1 MFALRSAS
9 PGAVLALALTAA
21 PVCATPL
28 SSLRPQETL
37 RISRTG
43 PMEVTHFTF
52 LRGEEGPPRPYAPYA
67 AGATVYL
74 EYAVGGFALN
84 DDDRMNVDLW
94 ALTTDPQGMPLH
106 EPWTQTIAQ
115 GSDASPLTGDYAVT
129 LPIFCPAGT
138 YEFTLRAMDRVGG
151 TELEAK
157 ATVEVE
163 APLIPPAE
171 TLEIR
176 DFGLSLEEGG
186 AAADS
191 PVLEGGGTVYM
202 SCKLFGME
210 LRDDVAD
217 IQMEFQVTGPGGD
230 ILLDEPEFFHDR
242 DTYVYHPP
250 SFYLPITGHLTIP
263 AAMPPGT
270 YTLRYTARDNLAGEE
285 IVQEGTVVVR

>member
-1 MFALRSAS
+1 MFALRSVS
-9 PGAVLALALTAA
+9 PGAVLALALTAVL
-21 PVCATPL
+21 VCAAPL
-28 SSLRPQETL
+28 SSLRAQETL

-52 LRGEEGPPRPYAPYA
+52 LRGEEGPPRPPAPYA

-74 EYAVGGFALN
+74 EYAVGGFALD

-94 ALTTDPQGMPLH
+94 ALTTDPQGLPIH

-115 GSDASPLTGDYAVT
+115 GSDATPLTGDYAVT
-129 LPIFCPAGT
+129 LPVFCPPGT

-151 TELEAK
+151 TDLEAT
-157 ATVEVE
+157 ATLEVE
-163 APLIPPAE
+163 APPILPAE
-171 TLEIR
+171 GLEIR
-176 DFGLSLEEGG
+176 DFALSLEEGG
-186 AAADS
+186 QAAAP

-202 SCKLFGME
+202 RCKLFGME
-210 LRDDVAD
+210 LQDDVAD
-217 IQMEFQVTGPGGD
+217 IQMEFQVTGPEGD
-230 ILLDEPEFFHDR
+230 VLLDEPEFFHDR

-270 YTLRYTARDNLAGEE
+270 YTLRYTARDNLAGEK
-285 IVQEGTVVVR
+285 IVQMGRVVVR